1 MRIVLAGIAGGVA
14 MFMWTFVSHV
24 VTPLGETGIRQIPNE
39 AAVVSAIKPNI
50 GEPGMYFFPGMD
62 MRNATPEQR
71 AEWEAK
77 YKAGPRGMLIYNPAG
92 ETPMSPIQLVTEL
105 ASNILACIC
114 AAFVISLLAGSF
126 LNRVL
131 VAGVMGFI
139 GWLSIDAS
147 NWIWYGFPASYI
159 VAEGIDQVI
168 GWLVA
173 GAAIAAIVR
182 PRLR

>member
-1 MRIVLAGIAGGVA
+1 M
-14 MFMWTFVSHV
+14 
-24 VTPLGETGIRQIPNE
+24 
-39 AAVVSAIKPNI
+39 
-50 GEPGMYFFPGMD
+50 
-62 MRNATPEQR
+62 PE
-71 AEWEAK
+71 
-77 YKAGPRGMLIYNPAG
+77 
-92 ETPMSPIQLVTEL
+92 
-105 ASNILACIC
+105 
-114 AAFVISLLAGSF
+114 VISLLAGSF